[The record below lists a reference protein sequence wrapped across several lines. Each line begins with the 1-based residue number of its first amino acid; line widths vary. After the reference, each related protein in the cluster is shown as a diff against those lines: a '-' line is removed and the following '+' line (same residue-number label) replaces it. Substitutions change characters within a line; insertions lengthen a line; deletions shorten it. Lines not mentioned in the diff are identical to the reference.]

1 MSSEVA
7 VEMKG
12 GRWKRYP
19 AYRDS
24 GVEWIEEV
32 PEEWEVI
39 VLRRLLDPVNG
50 IKIGPFG
57 SQLKSD
63 IIQPTGFKVY
73 GQENVIAR
81 NFDIGY
87 RFVDEDKFKELAVCE
102 IISGDIVVTMMG
114 TTGRCQ
120 VVPKDIQKG
129 IMDSHLL
136 RIKINEITVNPIFL
150 EILIDEALY
159 IKHQIKIG
167 GKGSIMHGLNSSI
180 IKSLYIV
187 LPSLPEQ
194 RAIAAFL
201 DRETGRI
208 DTLIEKKER
217 QIDLLQDKRAS
228 LISHAVTKGLD
239 PDVKMKDS
247 GVEWLGDVP
256 EGWKLRK
263 LKHVAKINL
272 SNVDKKTK
280 EDEDS
285 VKLCN
290 YVDVYKNDYINSDI
304 NFMEATA
311 SPNQIDKFA
320 LREGDVLITKDSES
334 WEDIAVPAYI
344 PTDLEDVICGYHL
357 AHIRPD
363 HVVVNGE
370 YIFRSFSAICLNYQ
384 FKVEANGITRFGI
397 GKYPID
403 NSLFLVPPI
412 NEQKSIA
419 AFLDRETGCIDTLTI
434 KLSESISKL
443 REYRTALISAA
454 VTGKIDVR
462 EDLVS

>member
-7 VEMKG
+7 VEMYG

-24 GVEWIEEV
+24 GVEWIGEV
-32 PEEWEVI
+32 PEMWTVKRLRFLFQFLDNYRIPVAGEDRASMAKTFPYYGASGIIDYVDDYIFDETLILVAEDGANLLSRSTPLAFIASGKYWVNNHAHILRPNNGQLLFWEG
-39 VLRRLLDPVNG
+39 VLQTYDYSPLITGAAQPKLTKENLESILLPCPPLG
-50 IKIGPFG
+50 
-57 SQLKSD
+57 
-63 IIQPTGFKVY
+63 
-73 GQENVIAR
+73 
-81 NFDIGY
+81 
-87 RFVDEDKFKELAVCE
+87 
-102 IISGDIVVTMMG
+102 
-114 TTGRCQ
+114 
-120 VVPKDIQKG
+120 
-129 IMDSHLL
+129 
-136 RIKINEITVNPIFL
+136 
-150 EILIDEALY
+150 
-159 IKHQIKIG
+159 
-167 GKGSIMHGLNSSI
+167 
-180 IKSLYIV
+180 
-187 LPSLPEQ
+187 EQ
-194 RAIAAFL
+194 SAIAAFL

-208 DTLIEKKER
+208 DTPIEKKER
-217 QIDLLQDKRAS
+217 QIELLQEKRAA
-228 LISHAVTKGLD
+228 LINHAVTKGLE

-247 GVEWLGDVP
+247 GVEWLGEIP

-344 PTDLEDVICGYHL
+344 STDLEDVICGYHL

-419 AFLDRETGCIDTLTI
+419 AFLDRETGRIDTLTT
-434 KLSESISKL
+434 KLHESISKL
-443 REYRTALISAA
+443 REYRIALISAA

-462 EDLVS
+462 QEVA